1 MKQQLVFVFA
11 LTVGISG
18 ARGQTSA
25 TPSEQDLPGQ
35 VALAR
40 CAYTSDDACPKATN
54 LNPNPDD
61 GAPLLAQLP
70 RRSPPRRMGP
80 MGPPPRYPGFG
91 PPERPGSAL
100 IGAVLL
106 GGLGGSLAYNTHP
119 NGQPGPNV
127 VGAFFCGG
135 MGALIGWVIGDH
147 ISFGHHRGYRG
158 QPWPDE
164 DEDAAVAHGKRARQ
178 AASPKQASPTQS
190 SRKRQPDDTAPI
202 AGPYEYLIQG
212 TPSAPAASDMQ
223 VAGIPA
229 VTKVTI
235 PVRGSLTW

>member
-1 MKQQLVFVFA
+1 MKQKLVFVIA

-35 VALAR
+35 VAVAR
-40 CAYTSDDACPKATN
+40 CAYTPDDTCPNATN
-54 LNPNPDD
+54 LKPNPDD
-61 GAPLLAQLP
+61 KAPLLAQLP

-80 MGPPPRYPGFG
+80 MGAPPRYPGFG
-91 PPERPGSAL
+91 PPEHLGSAL

-127 VGAFFCGG
+127 GAAVFCGG

-147 ISFGHHRGYRG
+147 ISFGHHRGYHR

-164 DEDAAVAHGKRARQ
+164 FEDEAATHRKRARQ
-178 AASPKQASPTQS
+178 AASFKQPSPTQS
-190 SRKRQPDDTAPI
+190 SPKRQSDDASPI
-202 AGPYEYLIQG
+202 AGPYKYLIQG
-212 TPSAPAASDMQ
+212 TPTPPAASDMQ
-223 VAGIPA
+223 VAGLSA